1 MLRHNISM
9 TDSPF
14 QLPSEFIDQWEP
26 LQRAMLDWQKADV
39 LAVDLENSL
48 TGMHHCN
55 LALLQ
60 VATHNQVWL
69 IDSLTLVD
77 HIPSALESIRHIP
90 WICHDFS
97 NDGIVLKRL
106 YDFVPDSVFD
116 TMLLAKALGYP
127 QPGLKAVAKIKL
139 GIEVDKEEQDSN
151 WVLRP
156 LRESQLKYAA
166 QDAALLLPLLR
177 RLADEVEERKD
188 ELDIQS
194 RVAQLPQEM
203 ESLFR
208 RIRAYRSPATE
219 PIVEKAAYL
228 GEEAEAIAR
237 QFCELRVRWGNSG
250 DVGAIMEMGN
260 RWILQ
265 CAEQIPSRRE
275 LFDKTIRNP
284 RFLKAHG
291 DELWAILEP
300 YVEKKKSRMDDD
312 LLWTN
317 S

>member
-1 MLRHNISM
+1 M
-9 TDSPF
+9 TDSTF
-14 QLPSEFIDQWEP
+14 NLPTEFIDQPEA
-26 LQRAMLDWQKADV
+26 LRFAIDAWQKADV
-39 LAVDLENSL
+39 IAVDLENSL

-69 IDSLTLVD
+69 VDSLVLSEY
-77 HIPSALESIRHIP
+77 IPKALDSIRHIP

-106 YDFVPDSVFD
+106 FNFIPNSVFD

-156 LRESQLKYAA
+156 LRESQLRYAA

-177 RLADEVEERKD
+177 RLADEVEDRKD
-188 ELDIQS
+188 ESEIQS
-194 RVAQLPQEM
+194 RVAQLPREM
-203 ESLFR
+203 EALFK
-208 RIRAYRSPATE
+208 RIQAYQPPVVE
-219 PIVEKAAYL
+219 PVVEKAAYL
-228 GEEAEAIAR
+228 GEDAGDIAR
-237 QFCELRVRWGNSG
+237 KFCELRVEWGNRG
-250 DVGAIMEMGN
+250 DIGAIMEMGN
-260 RWILQ
+260 RWILR
-265 CAEQIPSRRE
+265 CAEQIPQRRE
-275 LFDKTIRNP
+275 LFNKTIRNP

-291 DELWAILEP
+291 DELWAIIEP
-300 YVEKKKSRMDDD
+300 YAQKKRSVNDDD

>member
-1 MLRHNISM
+1 MRHTNSM
-9 TDSPF
+9 TDSSF
-14 QLPSEFIDQWEP
+14 QLPTEFIDQAEP
-26 LQRAMLDWQKADV
+26 LQRATLVWQKADV

-69 IDSLTLVD
+69 IDSLTLAS
-77 HIPSALESIRHIP
+77 HIPTALESIRHIP

-106 YDFVPDSVFD
+106 YNFVPDSVFD

-156 LRESQLKYAA
+156 LRESQLHYAA

-177 RLADEVEERKD
+177 RLADEVEDRKD
-188 ELDIQS
+188 EADIQA
-194 RVAQLPQEM
+194 RVAQLPHEM
-203 ESLFR
+203 EVLFR
-208 RIRAYRSPATE
+208 RIRAYQPPTTE
-219 PIVEKAAYL
+219 PVVEKAAYL
-228 GEEAEAIAR
+228 GEEAESIAR
-237 QFCELRVRWGNSG
+237 KFCELRIQWGNSG

-265 CAEQIPSRRE
+265 CAERIPSRRE

-291 DELWAILEP
+291 DELWSIIEP
-300 YVEKKKSRMDDD
+300 YAEKKRSMVDDD

>member
-1 MLRHNISM
+1 M
-9 TDSPF
+9 TDSSF
-14 QLPSEFIDQWEP
+14 QLPTEFIDQAEP
-26 LQRAMLDWQKADV
+26 LQRATLLWQKADV

-48 TGMHHCN
+48 TGIHHCN

-69 IDSLTLVD
+69 IDSLTLAS
-77 HIPSALESIRHIP
+77 HIPTALESIRHIP

-106 YDFVPDSVFD
+106 YNFVPDSVFD

-127 QPGLKAVAKIKL
+127 QPGLKAVARIKL

-156 LRESQLKYAA
+156 LRESQLHYAA

-177 RLADEVEERKD
+177 RLADEVDDRKD
-188 ELDIQS
+188 EPDIQA
-194 RVAQLPQEM
+194 RVAQLPHEM
-203 ESLFR
+203 EVLFR
-208 RIRAYRSPATE
+208 RIRAYQPPTTE
-219 PIVEKAAYL
+219 PVVEKAAYL
-228 GEEAEAIAR
+228 GEESESIAR
-237 QFCELRVRWGNSG
+237 KFCELRIQWGNSG

-265 CAEQIPSRRE
+265 CAEHIPSRRE

-291 DELWAILEP
+291 DELWSIIEP
-300 YVEKKKSRMDDD
+300 YAEKKRSIVDDD

>member
-1 MLRHNISM
+1 M
-9 TDSPF
+9 TDSSF
-14 QLPSEFIDQWEP
+14 QLPTEFIDQAEP
-26 LQRAMLDWQKADV
+26 LQRATLVWQKADV

-69 IDSLTLVD
+69 IDSLTLAS
-77 HIPSALESIRHIP
+77 HIPTALESIRHIP

-106 YDFVPDSVFD
+106 YNFVPDSVFD

-156 LRESQLKYAA
+156 LRESQLHYAA

-177 RLADEVEERKD
+177 RLADEVEDRKD
-188 ELDIQS
+188 EPDIQA
-194 RVAQLPQEM
+194 RVTQLPHEM
-203 ESLFR
+203 EVLFR
-208 RIRAYRSPATE
+208 RIRAYQPPTTE
-219 PIVEKAAYL
+219 PVVEKAAYL
-228 GEEAEAIAR
+228 GEEAKSIAR
-237 QFCELRVRWGNSG
+237 KFCELRIQWGNSG

-265 CAEQIPSRRE
+265 CAERIPSRRE
-275 LFDKTIRNP
+275 HFDKTIRNP

-291 DELWAILEP
+291 DELWSIIEP
-300 YVEKKKSRMDDD
+300 YAEKKRSMVDDD

>member
-1 MLRHNISM
+1 M

-14 QLPSEFIDQWEP
+14 QLPTEFIDQVESLRCALPIWK
-26 LQRAMLDWQKADV
+26 QSDV

-60 VATHNQVWL
+60 IATHNQVWL
-69 IDSLTLVD
+69 VDSLTLAD
-77 HIPSALESIRHIP
+77 HLPETLEAIRHIP

-156 LRESQLKYAA
+156 LRESQLRYAA

-177 RLADEVEERKD
+177 RLADEVEERKEEPD
-188 ELDIQS
+188 VQA

-203 ESLFR
+203 EALFK
-208 RIRAYRSPATE
+208 RIRAYQRPVTE
-219 PIVEKAAYL
+219 PVVEKAAYW

-237 QFCELRVRWGNSG
+237 KFCELRVRWGNNG

-265 CAEQIPSRRE
+265 CAEQIPVRRDQ
-275 LFDKTIRNP
+275 FDKTIRNP
-284 RFLKAHG
+284 RFLRAHG
-291 DELWAILEP
+291 DELWSVIEP
-300 YVEKKKSRMDDD
+300 YAEQKRSKLDED